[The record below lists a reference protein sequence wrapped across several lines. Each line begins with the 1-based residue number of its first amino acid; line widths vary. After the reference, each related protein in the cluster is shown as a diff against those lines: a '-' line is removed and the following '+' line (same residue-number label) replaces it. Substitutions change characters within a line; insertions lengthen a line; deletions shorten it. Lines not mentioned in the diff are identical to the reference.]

1 MKDPLGNRERWFCDN
16 GQNKGFVDAA
26 ILTQYTGAEADKEA
40 VIEDKDTSKP
50 VAVVAPYD
58 EVTEDEYKKPT
69 RKAPPVPVKM
79 TAATG
84 VTGVRTPGIKTRSD
98 QMSVHSYE
106 EISAE
111 LAMCADQQLA
121 MCSDQV
127 SRDLSPVY
135 EEIPGGS
142 R

>member
-16 GQNKGFVDAA
+16 GQIKGFVDAA

-40 VIEDKDTSKP
+40 VEDKDTSKP

-69 RKAPPVPVKM
+69 RKAPPVPSAGKM
-79 TAATG
+79 TG
-84 VTGVRTPGIKTRSD
+84 VNNVRTPGVKTRSD
-98 QMSVHSYE
+98 QISVHSYE

-111 LAMCADQQLA
+111 LAMCADRQLT
-121 MCSDQV
+121 MCADQV